1 MTFTPCA
8 WWHQQPPT
16 PLEALRITADSLER
30 GEPVPPAAATIIA
43 KALRA
48 YLGGA
53 TDITGNLGL
62 RPRRGGRHDAPLAR
76 EQRAQR
82 DEGIRH
88 VFALQDGPKTERA
101 AKVAEL
107 LRTPPVDGRVTEADV
122 MAHLLNL
129 HRDHAGSLPQ
139 SARQVLR
146 IVGDKPASD

>member
-1 MTFTPCA
+1 MTPCA
-8 WWHQQPPT
+8 WWHQPPLS
-16 PLEALRITADSLER
+16 PLDALRITADSLER
-30 GEPVPPAAATIIA
+30 GEAVPPAAATIVA

-53 TDITGNLGL
+53 TDITRNLGL

-76 EQRAQR
+76 EQRARR
-82 DEGIRH
+82 DERIRQ
-88 VFALQDGPKTERA
+88 VFDLQDGPKTERA

-107 LRTPPVDGRVTEADV
+107 LRTPPEESRVTEADV

-129 HRDHAGSLPQ
+129 HRDHAGELPQ

-146 IVGDKPASD
+146 IVDDKPAAG